1 MNSYIIFFTFIRKS
15 TFKYIYLD
23 TKSMIISSI
32 GEKLFKFQFSWKNCT
47 KWPYGVSGAITWVIM
62 NRFSQK
68 LFYFIIIYILM
79 LFKRVLNI
87 NRKLH
92 THNNLKFE
100 TYGSFSSII
109 FTKKWENFDFWD
121 LKWIFFLNFFT
132 DSKRSA
138 FLTYKCILISL
149 L

>member
-1 MNSYIIFFTFIRKS
+1 MNYYIIFFTFIRKS
-15 TFKYIYLD
+15 TFKYIYFD

-47 KWPYGVSGAITWVIM
+47 EWPYCVSGAITWVIM
-62 NRFSQK
+62 IRFSQK

-92 THNNLKFE
+92 THNSLKFE

-121 LKWIFFLNFFT
+121 LNEFFSEFFLQ
-132 DSKRSA
+132 
-138 FLTYKCILISL
+138 ILKDQPF
-149 L
+149 